1 MKERQQ
7 HYTFGFYKSFT
18 FEENGKNNKNIM
30 QLCILVLS
38 LLSSHFYALSNYSLF
53 AFFVYF
59 IFIYLYHTHSL
70 YKYEQISKL
79 MNSS

>member
-53 AFFVYF
+53 AFLYTSFLF
-59 IFIYLYHTHSL
+59 ICITLIRS
-70 YKYEQISKL
+70 IN
-79 MNSS
+79 MNR